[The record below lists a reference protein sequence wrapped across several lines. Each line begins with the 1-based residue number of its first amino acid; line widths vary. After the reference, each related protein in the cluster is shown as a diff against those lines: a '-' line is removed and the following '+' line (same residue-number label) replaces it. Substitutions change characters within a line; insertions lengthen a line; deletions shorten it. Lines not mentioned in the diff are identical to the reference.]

1 MALACVV
8 LCGILT
14 HVVCSLTRVLAL
26 DCEMVGVGPEGSK
39 SALARVVVVNSA
51 GNAVLDTHV
60 QPHQE
65 VVDYR
70 TAVSG
75 VRPHHLVGAPSL
87 SEVQATV
94 AGLLHGRLVV
104 GHALKNDLKALMLS
118 HPRRLL
124 RDTARYPPLMRKAP
138 HVGGPTAEA
147 RRGRP
152 ARLQELAAQH
162 LGLTI
167 QTGEHSPVE
176 DARAALLLYQ
186 KFATEWEQS
195 LRRGPG
201 RMRKAQH
208 GDSGDEDAPDAEGGH
223 AGGEDGTPH
232 GDPASSQAL
241 WKQRRRAQHDRR
253 GEGPVGGKLG
263 AAAGAQRGH
272 APGGWS
278 ALLQRAASR

>member
-1 MALACVV
+1 MRV
-8 LCGILT
+8 GIVT
-14 HVVCSLTRVLAL
+14 HATHVCSLTRVLAL

-39 SALARVVVVNSA
+39 SALARVVVVNAS
-51 GNAVLDTHV
+51 GHAVLDTHV
-60 QPHQE
+60 QPHQA
-65 VVDYR
+65 VTDYR

-94 AGLLHGRLVV
+94 AGLLHGRLLV

-186 KFATEWEQS
+186 KFAAEWEQS
-195 LRRGPG
+195 LRMGG
-201 RMRKAQH
+201 RMRKARNGGGSGEEAPAVEDVH
-208 GDSGDEDAPDAEGGH
+208 VGGDA
-223 AGGEDGTPH
+223 PH
-232 GDPASSQAL
+232 GDPATSQAL
-241 WKQRRRAQHDRR
+241 WKQRRRAQHDRQ
-253 GEGPVGGKLG
+253 GGGGGDKHMG
-263 AAAGAQRGH
+263 AGAGAQRSH
-272 APGGWS
+272 ALGGWS

>member
-1 MALACVV
+1 
-8 LCGILT
+8 
-14 HVVCSLTRVLAL
+14 LTRVLAL

-39 SALARVVVVNSA
+39 SALARVVVVNAS
-51 GNAVLDTHV
+51 GHAVLDTHV

-87 SEVQATV
+87 SEVQTTV
-94 AGLLHGRLVV
+94 AGLLHGRLLV

-186 KFATEWEQS
+186 KFEAEWEQS
-195 LRRGPG
+195 LRMGPG
-201 RMRKAQH
+201 RRGKGRHRGGGTEEAPAE
-208 GDSGDEDAPDAEGGH
+208 EDGH
-223 AGGEDGTPH
+223 AGGDAPH
-232 GDPASSQAL
+232 GDPATSQAL
-241 WKQRRRAQHDRR
+241 WKQRRRAQHDRQGGGG
-253 GEGPVGGKLG
+253 GENEKHLG
-263 AAAGAQRGH
+263 AAAGAQRSH